1 MAYDIKEISK
11 HFGEEYDNLYTGKT
25 VVKNYNNLIAEG
37 DKFITEHPEFVGEFN
52 EYRHDFLS
60 SDREVAAFMLTIKAM
75 NIEKELNASA
85 EKTAAPKKT
94 HKHSDIER

>member
-25 VVKNYNNLIAEG
+25 VVKDYNSLIAEG

-52 EYRHDFLS
+52 EYRHDFIS
-60 SDREVAAFMLTIKAM
+60 SDREVAAFMLTVKAM
-75 NIEKELNASA
+75 NIDKELNASA
-85 EKTAAPKKT
+85 KETTASKKMR
-94 HKHSDIER
+94 KHSDIER